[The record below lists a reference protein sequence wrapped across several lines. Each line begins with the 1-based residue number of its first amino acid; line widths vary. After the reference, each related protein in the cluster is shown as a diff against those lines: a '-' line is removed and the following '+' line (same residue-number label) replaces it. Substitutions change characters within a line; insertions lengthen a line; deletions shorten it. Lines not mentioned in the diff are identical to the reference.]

1 MSLCNRRTL
10 GERGEAAAMQY
21 LRNRGFWIRE
31 RNWRRGTL
39 EIDLI
44 AERWDTLHFVEVKTR
59 RAGSWQSSA
68 EAINATKIRALAQV
82 MRDYVA
88 LHRLPLN
95 VQFDVCAIVAYHD
108 GRMDIDYIENAFHL

>member
-1 MSLCNRRTL
+1 MFPCNRRTL
-10 GERGEAAAMQY
+10 GQRGEEAAIRY
-21 LRNRGFWIRE
+21 LRDQGFWIRE

-68 EAINATKIRALAQV
+68 EAINAAKIRALAQA
-82 MRDYVA
+82 MRDYTA

-95 VQFDVCAIVAYHD
+95 VQFDVCAITAHPT
-108 GRMDIDYIENAFHL
+108 GHLDIDYIPNAFHL